1 MNLQPE
7 ASAKRPSRAHPP
19 WWKIPQVLLVPVV
32 LLLGVAATTT
42 MVVIS
47 TMGQD
52 PVLDKEVYER
62 ERRAAQAL
70 QGQAKVE
77 ALMAVQ
83 PAQQGRN
90 HAASPVVPA
99 AD

>member
-1 MNLQPE
+1 MSNPSVNL
-7 ASAKRPSRAHPP
+7 APSKAEIP
-19 WWKIPQVLLVPVV
+19 WWRIPQVVFVPAL
-32 LLLGVAATTT
+32 LLLGVLATST

-47 TMGQD
+47 SMNQD

-62 ERRAAQAL
+62 ELRAAKML
-70 QGQAKVE
+70 EGQARTD

-90 HAASPVVPA
+90 HAASPLVPA
-99 AD
+99 EK

>member
-1 MNLQPE
+1 MSNTSLMPT
-7 ASAKRPSRAHPP
+7 SLKSDTP
-19 WWKIPQVLLVPVV
+19 WWKIPHVLLIPV
-32 LLLGVAATTT
+32 LLLSGVVATST

-47 TMGQD
+47 SMDQD

-62 ERRAAQAL
+62 ERRAALAL
-70 QGQAKVE
+70 EGQARIE

-90 HAASPVVPA
+90 HAAAPVVPA
-99 AD
+99 DN

>member
-1 MNLQPE
+1 MNPQPQ
-7 ASAKRPSRAHPP
+7 ATAPSPARVNTP

-32 LLLGVAATTT
+32 LLLGVVATTT

-47 TMGQD
+47 TLDQD